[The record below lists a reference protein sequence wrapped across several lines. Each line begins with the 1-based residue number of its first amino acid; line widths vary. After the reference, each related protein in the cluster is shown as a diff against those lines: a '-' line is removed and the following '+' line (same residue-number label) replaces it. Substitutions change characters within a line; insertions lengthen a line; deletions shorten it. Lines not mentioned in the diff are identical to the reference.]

1 VAIERPYTSGSAG
14 SAASTVSNAVL
25 ERLNQITL
33 GDLEA
38 VRLLLAGSSVIDWHR
53 LAFRDL
59 DDVDRF
65 LRVNEFRPSDPK
77 DLERLEFLRAEAVEY
92 LQRNF
97 DFRIPDEIVEH
108 IPVRDLFLVASRKT
122 RRQMFACIVLKV
134 MHIIHHLYGRQL
146 LHQLPISEQEV
157 FRLVERKVVRV
168 VEELRAAGHPIS
180 EVEWSRK
187 PHDSLITKLM
197 AKKSTL
203 AASVYDKLRFR
214 LVVKE
219 RDDLLPL
226 LNEMMH
232 RLIPFNYVVPGESV
246 NDLVPLR
253 HIAETTPSMHA
264 LVPQLQSEF
273 DPEDGAHIERANEFS
288 GPSYRV
294 VNFVADMPVRLDDFL
309 CRIGSAQDGD
319 FGQIV
324 FVLTE
329 FQLLDARQAQANE
342 AGENSHEKYKE
353 RQRARVKLRL
363 TRGLPVERPATAPVA
378 PADAPTQPG
387 REPRHGTSGG
397 GGPGGGWSGDD

>member
-1 VAIERPYTSGSAG
+1 VAIERPYSSSGIPG
-14 SAASTVSNAVL
+14 AAAPSTGAAPNVAAA
-25 ERLNQITL
+25 ERLSRMSI

-38 VRLLLAGSSVIDWHR
+38 VRLLLSGGSVIDWHR
-53 LAFRDL
+53 LALRDL

-65 LRVNEFRPSDPK
+65 LRVNEFRPGDPK
-77 DLERLEFLRAEAVEY
+77 DLERLEYLRAEAVEY

-122 RRQMFACIVLKV
+122 KRQMFACIVLKV

-168 VEELRAAGHPIS
+168 VEELRGAGHPIS

-197 AKKSTL
+197 AKRSTL
-203 AASVYDKLRFR
+203 AANVYDKLRFR

-226 LNEMMH
+226 LVEMQS
-232 RLIPFNYVVPGESV
+232 RLIPFNYVVPGETV
-246 NDLVPLR
+246 NDLVPLK
-253 HIAETTPSMHA
+253 HVVEHNPA
-264 LVPQLQSEF
+264 LAQLASQLQSEF
-273 DPEDGAHIERANEFS
+273 DAKDGEHIERANEFS

-294 VNFVADMPVRLDDFL
+294 VNFVADMPVRLDEFL
-309 CRIGSAQDGD
+309 CRVGSTPDGD

-329 FQLLDARQAQANE
+329 FQLIDAKQAQANE

-363 TRGLPVERPATAPVA
+363 TRGLPVERPATAPMA
-378 PADAPTQPG
+378 PDGSPTSPG
-387 REPRHGTSGG
+387 RDRNDE
-397 GGPGGGWSGDD
+397 

>member
-1 VAIERPYTSGSAG
+1 VAIERPYTNGSGSSAG
-14 SAASTVSNAVL
+14 TATNAQAI
-25 ERLNQITL
+25 ERLSHISL

-38 VRLLLAGSSVIDWHR
+38 VRLLLQGGSVIDWHR
-53 LAFRDL
+53 LALRDL

-65 LRVNEFRPSDPK
+65 LRVNEFRPGDPK
-77 DLERLEFLRAEAVEY
+77 DLERLEYLRAEAVEY

-122 RRQMFACIVLKV
+122 KRQLFACIVLKV

-168 VEELRAAGHPIS
+168 VEELRGAGHPIT

-197 AKKSTL
+197 AKRSTL
-203 AASVYDKLRFR
+203 AANVYDKLRFR

-226 LNEMMH
+226 LVDMQQ
-232 RLIPFNYVVPGESV
+232 RLIPFNYVVPGETV
-246 NDLVPLR
+246 NDLVPLK
-253 HIAETTPSMHA
+253 HIVEHHA
-264 LVPQLQSEF
+264 TLATLVPQLQNEF
-273 DPEDGAHIERANEFS
+273 DAKDGEHIERANEFS

-294 VNFVADMPVRLDDFL
+294 VNFVADMPVRLDEFL
-309 CRIGSAQDGD
+309 CRVGTPTDGD
-319 FGQIV
+319 YGQIV

-329 FQLLDARQAQANE
+329 FQLLDAKQAQANE
-342 AGENSHEKYKE
+342 LGENSHEKYKE

-363 TRGLPVERPATAPVA
+363 TRGLPVERPVTAP
-378 PADAPTQPG
+378 DGSPT
-387 REPRHGTSGG
+387 S
-397 GGPGGGWSGDD
+397 PGGRSGDRDDE

>member
-1 VAIERPYTSGSAG
+1 MAIERPYTASGHAAGNGGATTPSAK
-14 SAASTVSNAVL
+14 TI
-25 ERLNQITL
+25 ERLNQIQL

-38 VRLLLAGSSVIDWHR
+38 VRLLLAGGSVIDWHR

-65 LRVNEFRPSDPK
+65 LRVNEFRPSEPK

-92 LQRNF
+92 LQRNY

-108 IPVRDLFLVASRKT
+108 IPVRDLFLVASRKS

-157 FRLVERKVVRV
+157 FRLVEHKVVRV
-168 VEELRAAGHPIS
+168 VEELRASGHPIT

-197 AKKSTL
+197 AKRSTL
-203 AASVYDKLRFR
+203 AASVYDKMRFR

-219 RDDLLPL
+219 REDLLPL
-226 LNEMMH
+226 LVDLQQ
-232 RLIPFNYVVPGESV
+232 RLIPFNYVVPGETV
-246 NDLVPLR
+246 NDLVPLKQ
-253 HIAETTPSMHA
+253 IVEQNPA
-264 LVPQLQSEF
+264 LALLAPNLQSDF
-273 DPEDGAHIERANEFS
+273 DPQDGAHIERANEFS

-294 VNFVADMPVRLDDFL
+294 VNFVADLPVRLDEYL
-309 CRIGSAQDGD
+309 CRIPTPQDGD

-329 FQLLDARQAQANE
+329 FQLIDAKQAHANE

-363 TRGLPVERPATAPVA
+363 TRGLPVERPPTAPAA
-378 PADAPTQPG
+378 PDGAPT
-387 REPRHGTSGG
+387 S
-397 GGPGGGWSGDD
+397 PGGHRSGDE